1 MVSEPVSL
9 TIRNERTQHRR
20 SFWTPPFR
28 WAMWQLLGIHRNSVC
43 PMRVSVERRCLI
55 FHNQKQE
62 MATMDPAVPGKSQF
76 LRAYPKKNEPQTN
89 GRVSGPLLIVC

>member
-1 MVSEPVSL
+1 MDATLSVGDV
-9 TIRNERTQHRR
+9 
-20 SFWTPPFR
+20 
-28 WAMWQLLGIHRNSVC
+28 AKLLGIHRNSVC

-76 LRAYPKKNEPQTN
+76 LRAYPKKNEPQTTE
-89 GRVSGPLLIVC
+89 RVSGPLLIVC